1 MQVILGII
9 VFGLIA
15 IAIIVILVINFMY
28 RNVKRL
34 REDAEDFL
42 YRRGKRNEQKERNPF
57 GEDYFKSSRKPGQQQ
72 QGSRRT
78 GGYYSSADGS
88 TEQKTARRTTT
99 SGGVTII
106 DERQED
112 KKIFDKG
119 DDEYV
124 EFEEVNSYL
133 CTSVPI
139 CSPSITFNPRAS
151 TSLYVMSSNLVAVG
165 SFSGSAV

>member
-15 IAIIVILVINFMY
+15 IAIIVMIVINFMY

-57 GEDYFKSSRKPGQQQ
+57 GEDYFKSSRKPGSQGAKSR
-72 QGSRRT
+72 GSRN
-78 GGYYSSADGS
+78 SSSESES

-106 DERQED
+106 DERPED
-112 KKIFDKG
+112 KKIFDKA

-124 EFEEVNSYL
+124 EFEEV
-133 CTSVPI
+133 
-139 CSPSITFNPRAS
+139 
-151 TSLYVMSSNLVAVG
+151 
-165 SFSGSAV
+165 

>member
-15 IAIIVILVINFMY
+15 IAIIVMVVINFMY
-28 RNVKRL
+28 RNVNRL

-42 YRRGKRNEQKERNPF
+42 YRRGKRQEQKERNPF
-57 GEDYFKSSRKPGQQQ
+57 GEDYFKSSRKS
-72 QGSRRT
+72 GSQSSNRT
-78 GGYYSSADGS
+78 GRASGFSDS
-88 TEQKTARRTTT
+88 TERKTARRTTT

-112 KKIFDKG
+112 KKIFEKG

-124 EFEEVNSYL
+124 EFEEVNS
-133 CTSVPI
+133 
-139 CSPSITFNPRAS
+139 
-151 TSLYVMSSNLVAVG
+151 
-165 SFSGSAV
+165 

>member
-15 IAIIVILVINFMY
+15 IAVIVILVINFMY

-34 REDAEDFL
+34 REDAEDYL

-57 GEDYFKSSRKPGQQQ
+57 GEDYFKSSRKPGAQGTKSR
-72 QGSRRT
+72 GSRT
-78 GGYYSSADGS
+78 SSSSSSFESES

-106 DERQED
+106 DERHED

-124 EFEEVNSYL
+124 EFEEVNS
-133 CTSVPI
+133 
-139 CSPSITFNPRAS
+139 
-151 TSLYVMSSNLVAVG
+151 
-165 SFSGSAV
+165 

>member
-72 QGSRRT
+72 GGRRT

-106 DERQED
+106 DERQGD

-124 EFEEVNSYL
+124 EFEEVNS
-133 CTSVPI
+133 
-139 CSPSITFNPRAS
+139 
-151 TSLYVMSSNLVAVG
+151 
-165 SFSGSAV
+165 

>member
-42 YRRGKRNEQKERNPF
+42 YRRGKRNEQKER
-57 GEDYFKSSRKPGQQQ
+57 
-72 QGSRRT
+72 
-78 GGYYSSADGS
+78 
-88 TEQKTARRTTT
+88 
-99 SGGVTII
+99 
-106 DERQED
+106 RQED

-124 EFEEVNSYL
+124 EFEEVNS
-133 CTSVPI
+133 
-139 CSPSITFNPRAS
+139 
-151 TSLYVMSSNLVAVG
+151 
-165 SFSGSAV
+165 

>member
-15 IAIIVILVINFMY
+15 IAVIVILVINFMY

-57 GEDYFKSSRKPGQQQ
+57 GEDYFKSSRKPGQQ
-72 QGSRRT
+72 GGRRT

-106 DERQED
+106 DERPED

-124 EFEEVNSYL
+124 EFEEVNS
-133 CTSVPI
+133 
-139 CSPSITFNPRAS
+139 
-151 TSLYVMSSNLVAVG
+151 
-165 SFSGSAV
+165 

>member
-15 IAIIVILVINFMY
+15 IAVIVILVINFMY

-57 GEDYFKSSRKPGQQQ
+57 GEDYFKSSRKPGAQGAKSR
-72 QGSRRT
+72 GSRT
-78 GGYYSSADGS
+78 SSSSSSFESES

-124 EFEEVNSYL
+124 EFEEVNS
-133 CTSVPI
+133 
-139 CSPSITFNPRAS
+139 
-151 TSLYVMSSNLVAVG
+151 
-165 SFSGSAV
+165 

>member
-15 IAIIVILVINFMY
+15 IAVIVILVINFMY

-57 GEDYFKSSRKPGQQQ
+57 GEDYFKSSRKPGAQGAKSR
-72 QGSRRT
+72 GSRT
-78 GGYYSSADGS
+78 SSSSSSSFESES

-106 DERQED
+106 DERQKD

-124 EFEEVNSYL
+124 EFEEVNS
-133 CTSVPI
+133 
-139 CSPSITFNPRAS
+139 
-151 TSLYVMSSNLVAVG
+151 
-165 SFSGSAV
+165 

>member
-1 MQVILGII
+1 MQFFLGII

-15 IAIIVILVINFMY
+15 IAVIVILVINFMY

-57 GEDYFKSSRKPGQQQ
+57 GEDYFKSSRKPGQQ
-72 QGSRRT
+72 GGRRT

-124 EFEEVNSYL
+124 EFEEVNS
-133 CTSVPI
+133 
-139 CSPSITFNPRAS
+139 
-151 TSLYVMSSNLVAVG
+151 
-165 SFSGSAV
+165 

>member
-15 IAIIVILVINFMY
+15 IAVIVILVINFMY

-57 GEDYFKSSRKPGQQQ
+57 GEDYFKSSRKPGAQGAKSR
-72 QGSRRT
+72 GSRT
-78 GGYYSSADGS
+78 SSSSSSFESES

-106 DERQED
+106 DERPED

-124 EFEEVNSYL
+124 ELEEVNS
-133 CTSVPI
+133 
-139 CSPSITFNPRAS
+139 
-151 TSLYVMSSNLVAVG
+151 
-165 SFSGSAV
+165 

>member
-1 MQVILGII
+1 MQVIFGII

-34 REDAEDFL
+34 REDAEDFI

-72 QGSRRT
+72 GGRRT

-106 DERQED
+106 DERPED
-112 KKIFDKG
+112 KKIFDKA

-124 EFEEVNSYL
+124 EFEEVNS
-133 CTSVPI
+133 
-139 CSPSITFNPRAS
+139 
-151 TSLYVMSSNLVAVG
+151 
-165 SFSGSAV
+165 

>member
-15 IAIIVILVINFMY
+15 IAIIVMIVINFMY
-28 RNVKRL
+28 RNVRRL

-57 GEDYFKSSRKPGQQQ
+57 GEDYFKSSRKPGSQGAKSR
-72 QGSRRT
+72 GSR
-78 GGYYSSADGS
+78 SSSSDSES
-88 TEQKTARRTTT
+88 TERKTARRTTT

-106 DERQED
+106 DERPED
-112 KKIFDKG
+112 KKIFDKA

-124 EFEEVNSYL
+124 EFEEV
-133 CTSVPI
+133 
-139 CSPSITFNPRAS
+139 
-151 TSLYVMSSNLVAVG
+151 
-165 SFSGSAV
+165 

>member
-15 IAIIVILVINFMY
+15 IAIIVMLVINFMY

-57 GEDYFKSSRKPGQQQ
+57 GEDYFKSSRKPGQQ
-72 QGSRRT
+72 GGRHT
-78 GGYYSSADGS
+78 GGYYSSADCS

-106 DERQED
+106 DERHED

-124 EFEEVNSYL
+124 EFEEVNS
-133 CTSVPI
+133 
-139 CSPSITFNPRAS
+139 
-151 TSLYVMSSNLVAVG
+151 
-165 SFSGSAV
+165 

>member
-15 IAIIVILVINFMY
+15 IAIIVMIVINFMY

-42 YRRGKRNEQKERNPF
+42 YRQGKRREQKDRNPF
-57 GEDYFKSSRKPGQQQ
+57 GEDYFKSSRKPGAQGAKSRT
-72 QGSRRT
+72 GSRT
-78 GGYYSSADGS
+78 TSSDSDS
-88 TEQKTARRTTT
+88 TERKTARRTTT

-106 DERQED
+106 DERPED

-124 EFEEVNSYL
+124 EFEEVNS
-133 CTSVPI
+133 
-139 CSPSITFNPRAS
+139 
-151 TSLYVMSSNLVAVG
+151 
-165 SFSGSAV
+165 

>member
-15 IAIIVILVINFMY
+15 IAVIVILVINFMY

-34 REDAEDFL
+34 REDAEDYL

-57 GEDYFKSSRKPGQQQ
+57 GEDYFKSSRKPGAQGAKSR
-72 QGSRRT
+72 GSRT
-78 GGYYSSADGS
+78 SSSSSSFESES

-106 DERQED
+106 DERQKD

-124 EFEEVNSYL
+124 EFEEVNS
-133 CTSVPI
+133 
-139 CSPSITFNPRAS
+139 
-151 TSLYVMSSNLVAVG
+151 
-165 SFSGSAV
+165 

>member
-15 IAIIVILVINFMY
+15 IAIIVMIVINFMY

-42 YRRGKRNEQKERNPF
+42 YRQGKRREQKDRNPF
-57 GEDYFKSSRKPGQQQ
+57 GEDYFKSSRKPGAQGAQQRG
-72 QGSRRT
+72 GSRSS
-78 GGYYSSADGS
+78 SSADS
-88 TEQKTARRTTT
+88 EQTERKTAHRTTT

-124 EFEEVNSYL
+124 EFEEVNS
-133 CTSVPI
+133 
-139 CSPSITFNPRAS
+139 
-151 TSLYVMSSNLVAVG
+151 
-165 SFSGSAV
+165 

>member
-57 GEDYFKSSRKPGQQQ
+57 GEDYFKSSRKPGAQGAKSR
-72 QGSRRT
+72 GSRT
-78 GGYYSSADGS
+78 SSSSSSFESES

-124 EFEEVNSYL
+124 EFEEVNS
-133 CTSVPI
+133 
-139 CSPSITFNPRAS
+139 
-151 TSLYVMSSNLVAVG
+151 
-165 SFSGSAV
+165 

>member
-15 IAIIVILVINFMY
+15 IAIIVMIVINVMY

-42 YRRGKRNEQKERNPF
+42 YRRGKRQEQKERNPF
-57 GEDYFKSSRKPGQQQ
+57 GEDYFKSSRKPGA
-72 QGSRRT
+72 QGKSNGTR
-78 GGYYSSADGS
+78 SSSDFS
-88 TEQKTARRTTT
+88 ERKTARRTTT

-106 DERQED
+106 DQREED
-112 KKIFDKG
+112 KKIFEKG

-124 EFEEVNSYL
+124 EFEEVNS
-133 CTSVPI
+133 
-139 CSPSITFNPRAS
+139 
-151 TSLYVMSSNLVAVG
+151 
-165 SFSGSAV
+165 

>member
-15 IAIIVILVINFMY
+15 IAVIVILVINFMY

-57 GEDYFKSSRKPGQQQ
+57 GEDYFKSSRKPGAQGAKSR
-72 QGSRRT
+72 GSRT
-78 GGYYSSADGS
+78 SSSSSSFESES
-88 TEQKTARRTTT
+88 TERKTARRTTT

-106 DERQED
+106 DERPED
-112 KKIFDKG
+112 KKIFDKA

-124 EFEEVNSYL
+124 EFEEVNS
-133 CTSVPI
+133 
-139 CSPSITFNPRAS
+139 
-151 TSLYVMSSNLVAVG
+151 
-165 SFSGSAV
+165 

>member
-57 GEDYFKSSRKPGQQQ
+57 GEDYFKSSRKPGAQGAKSR
-72 QGSRRT
+72 GSRT
-78 GGYYSSADGS
+78 SSSSSSFESES

-106 DERQED
+106 DERPED

-124 EFEEVNSYL
+124 EFEEVNS
-133 CTSVPI
+133 
-139 CSPSITFNPRAS
+139 
-151 TSLYVMSSNLVAVG
+151 
-165 SFSGSAV
+165 

>member
-15 IAIIVILVINFMY
+15 IAIIVMIVINFMY

-34 REDAEDFL
+34 REDAEDFI

-57 GEDYFKSSRKPGQQQ
+57 GEDYFKSSRKPGSQGAKSR
-72 QGSRRT
+72 GSR
-78 GGYYSSADGS
+78 SSSSDSES
-88 TEQKTARRTTT
+88 TERKTARRTTT

-106 DERQED
+106 DERPED
-112 KKIFDKG
+112 KKIFDKA

-124 EFEEVNSYL
+124 EFEEVH
-133 CTSVPI
+133 
-139 CSPSITFNPRAS
+139 
-151 TSLYVMSSNLVAVG
+151 G
-165 SFSGSAV
+165 

>member
-15 IAIIVILVINFMY
+15 IAVIVILVINFMY

-57 GEDYFKSSRKPGQQQ
+57 GEDYFKSSRKPGAQGAKSR
-72 QGSRRT
+72 GSRT
-78 GGYYSSADGS
+78 SSSSSSSSSSFESES

-106 DERQED
+106 DERPED

-124 EFEEVNSYL
+124 EFEEV
-133 CTSVPI
+133 
-139 CSPSITFNPRAS
+139 
-151 TSLYVMSSNLVAVG
+151 
-165 SFSGSAV
+165 

>member
-15 IAIIVILVINFMY
+15 IAIIVMIVINFMY

-42 YRRGKRNEQKERNPF
+42 YRQGKRREQKDRNPF
-57 GEDYFKSSRKPGQQQ
+57 GEDYFKSSRKPGTQGAKSRT
-72 QGSRRT
+72 GSRT
-78 GGYYSSADGS
+78 TSSDSDS
-88 TEQKTARRTTT
+88 TERKTARRTTT

-106 DERQED
+106 DERPED

-124 EFEEVNSYL
+124 EFEEVNS
-133 CTSVPI
+133 
-139 CSPSITFNPRAS
+139 
-151 TSLYVMSSNLVAVG
+151 
-165 SFSGSAV
+165 

>member
-15 IAIIVILVINFMY
+15 IAVIVILVINFMY

-57 GEDYFKSSRKPGQQQ
+57 GEDYFKSSRKPGAQGAKSR
-72 QGSRRT
+72 GSRT
-78 GGYYSSADGS
+78 SSSSSSFESES

-124 EFEEVNSYL
+124 EFEEV
-133 CTSVPI
+133 
-139 CSPSITFNPRAS
+139 
-151 TSLYVMSSNLVAVG
+151 
-165 SFSGSAV
+165 

>member
-15 IAIIVILVINFMY
+15 IAVIVILVINFMY

-57 GEDYFKSSRKPGQQQ
+57 GEDYFKSSRKPGQQ
-72 QGSRRT
+72 GGRRT
-78 GGYYSSADGS
+78 GGSGSADGS
-88 TEQKTARRTTT
+88 TERKTARRTTT

-106 DERQED
+106 DERHED

-124 EFEEVNSYL
+124 EFEEV
-133 CTSVPI
+133 
-139 CSPSITFNPRAS
+139 
-151 TSLYVMSSNLVAVG
+151 
-165 SFSGSAV
+165 

>member
-57 GEDYFKSSRKPGQQQ
+57 GEDYFKSSRKPGSQGAKSR
-72 QGSRRT
+72 GSRT
-78 GGYYSSADGS
+78 SSSESES
-88 TEQKTARRTTT
+88 TERKTARRTTT

-124 EFEEVNSYL
+124 EFEEV
-133 CTSVPI
+133 
-139 CSPSITFNPRAS
+139 
-151 TSLYVMSSNLVAVG
+151 
-165 SFSGSAV
+165 

>member
-15 IAIIVILVINFMY
+15 IAIIVMIVINVMY

-42 YRRGKRNEQKERNPF
+42 YRRGKRQEQKDRNPF
-57 GEDYFKSSRKPGQQQ
+57 GEDYFKSSRKPGA
-72 QGSRRT
+72 QGSTNRT
-78 GGYYSSADGS
+78 GGASGFSDS
-88 TEQKTARRTTT
+88 TKQKTARRTTT

-112 KKIFDKG
+112 KKIFEKG

-124 EFEEVNSYL
+124 EFEE
-133 CTSVPI
+133 I
-139 CSPSITFNPRAS
+139 
-151 TSLYVMSSNLVAVG
+151 
-165 SFSGSAV
+165 